1 MNLTNQITLVTGGSN
16 GIGKQLAAQLVAKG
30 AKVYITGRDEARL
43 QSAAAETGAKGI
55 LADVS
60 RAEDVDRTIS
70 EILADNGR
78 LDILVNN
85 AGFGAGWAELGDLN
99 MDDMLKV
106 YQTNVFGAAMMGQA
120 AANVFKNQ
128 KSGNIV
134 NIGSTASVKGY
145 AKGSIYASSKF
156 ALRGLSQCWQ
166 ADLRPY
172 NVRVMHVNPS
182 EVTTAFG
189 KTDGISRPE
198 ASNKLRP
205 KEIADVIVAHL
216 EMDDRG
222 FVPEVTIWAT
232 NPF

>member
-1 MNLTNQITLVTGGSN
+1 M
-16 GIGKQLAAQLVAKG
+16 
-30 AKVYITGRDEARL
+30 E
-43 QSAAAETGAKGI
+43 
-55 LADVS
+55 
-60 RAEDVDRTIS
+60 
-70 EILADNGR
+70 
-78 LDILVNN
+78 
-85 AGFGAGWAELGDLN
+85 
-99 MDDMLKV
+99 DMLQV
-106 YQTNVFGAAMMGQA
+106 FQTNVFGAAMMGQA
-120 AANVFKNQ
+120 AARVFKEQ
-128 KSGNIV
+128 RSGNIV

-189 KTDGISRPE
+189 KVDGVSRPE
-198 ASNKLRP
+198 VSNKLRP
-205 KEIADVIVAHL
+205 KEIADVIIAHL
-216 EMDDRG
+216 ELDDRG

>member
-1 MNLTNQITLVTGGSN
+1 MNLSKQITLITGGSN

-43 QSAAAETGAKGI
+43 QSAVAETGAKGI